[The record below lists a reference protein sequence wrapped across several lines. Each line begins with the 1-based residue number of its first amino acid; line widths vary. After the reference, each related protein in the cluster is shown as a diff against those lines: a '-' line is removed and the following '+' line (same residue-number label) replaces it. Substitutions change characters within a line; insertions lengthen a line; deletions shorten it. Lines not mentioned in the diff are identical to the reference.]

1 MRIKR
6 LHIGDFGI
14 LQNQTLEDLHPGLV
28 IVGGHNRAG
37 KSTFMQVLRFLGY
50 GIPRASLPPANVE
63 YMIDADVWEEVSDT
77 DYHIRLQGHSEPVC
91 TVAGEGN
98 RIPARELYPIDAFTY
113 KNLYTISLDQL
124 ARQPEGIDNKD
135 MDRLQSALLGAGLS
149 DIANIPRL
157 QNKFTKNADNI
168 GGVRGDPNVKGFKL
182 HFQLIKNGSAK
193 KKDALAQVE
202 EYNRQQNH
210 LSELQ
215 NKEKSIGRNLVKLQA
230 ERDVLET
237 IKSNYEVLE
246 EVIALGRSLEL
257 QEGTKVH
264 ESLKWENRARVE
276 DTYESYR
283 EMKDQWQELF
293 SELAGS
299 LEKRDQAEKIQS
311 LLLRYRARLQSFVDR
326 LSGLQEKWNN
336 LDSVKRRLRDEKQ
349 KILSQIRQLKAG
361 WTEEEI
367 ARIRRINLE
376 LPEQHRL
383 MDEANRFQVI
393 SNKLEQAEIRRD
405 ESKDK
410 AERLKIQIAEWK
422 KHAPAHGLKLYLWV
436 FVLAAVLGLA
446 VYFVQPAAGLFLGL
460 FGIIGSALFVFFKGL
475 GQKEAGLR
483 LKELKGELE
492 AILTDQDKMQ
502 QEAEQLWDQRK
513 EIESYLS
520 AICSK
525 LGLEE
530 STAPN
535 GVYEYYRT
543 IFDIQQ
549 RIFSL
554 DGEEKELN
562 VQLTLLAGQLSE
574 IDGVIAEFEKISA
587 GLEDMHHTSGRDVL
601 QPDAWQDIQIKLRK
615 WHGLMNTA
623 VELDQISE
631 KIKGTVRHIHALMGH
646 QGETD
651 NHTVSPEA
659 SLEDQVGNYLSMC
672 SAYSEYQEKVK
683 KRDTL
688 RQSLERAASSDRI
701 RKAFSMLGSEV
712 ENQEQGGEQKPIK
725 DDNFLLQQLFRIFN
739 KYPVRDALEREYESL
754 LAEIANQEQ
763 ELETCRKNIHQTN
776 MSLEQLSLTK
786 ELEEAHEMIQKGRSG
801 LFQASYDYAVHR
813 AAAWLCSEIRNEF
826 MTGMKDEL
834 LVKADGILRQLTGE
848 DYQRIIPSDNLSD
861 FSFVLKDG
869 SRQENSQIL
878 SRGTREQVFL
888 AVRLGRIL
896 EMQPPLPVI
905 IDDSF
910 VNFDCAH
917 LKNAVDVI
925 GSLSRT
931 HQVFIMTCH
940 PHLVELFTQTGT
952 SSGPPAQYWRL
963 DKGRFSP
970 SGGLELMEYLS
981 QEA

>member
-14 LQNQTLEDLHPGLV
+14 LQNQTLEDLYPGLV

-50 GIPRASLPPANVE
+50 GIPRAFLPPANVE
-63 YMIDADVWEEVSDT
+63 YMIDADVWEEESDK

-91 TVAGEGN
+91 TAAGEGN

-215 NKEKSIGRNLVKLQA
+215 NKEKSIGTSLVKLQA
-230 ERDVLET
+230 ERDILET

-246 EVIALGRSLEL
+246 EVITLDRSLEL
-257 QEGTKVH
+257 HEGIKVPK
-264 ESLKWENRARVE
+264 SLKWENRARVE

-311 LLLRYRARLQSFVDR
+311 LLLHYRARLQSFVDR

-367 ARIRRINLE
+367 DRIRRINLE

-405 ESKDK
+405 EAKDK
-410 AERLKIQIAEWK
+410 AERLKTQIAEWK
-422 KHAPAHGLKLYLWV
+422 KHAPAHGLKLYLWI

-502 QEAEQLWDQRK
+502 QEAEQLRDQRK

-525 LGLEE
+525 LGLDE

-562 VQLTLLAGQLSE
+562 VQLTQLAGQLSE

-601 QPDAWQDIQIKLRK
+601 QPDVWQDIQIKLRK
-615 WHGLMNTA
+615 WHGLMNTT

-631 KIKGTVRHIHALMGH
+631 KIKRTARHIHALMGH
-646 QGETD
+646 QGETE
-651 NHTVSPEA
+651 NHTASHEA
-659 SLEDQVGNYLSMC
+659 SLEDQVENYLGMC

-701 RKAFSMLGSEV
+701 QKAFSMLESEG
-712 ENQEQGGEQKPIK
+712 EEQGQE
-725 DDNFLLQQLFRIFN
+725 QLFRIFN

-754 LAEIANQEQ
+754 LAVIANQEQ
-763 ELETCRKNIHQTN
+763 ELEICRKNIHQTN
-776 MSLEQLSLTK
+776 MILEQLSLTK

-801 LFQASYDYAVHR
+801 LFQVSYDYAVHR

-869 SRQENSQIL
+869 SRQETSQIL

-896 EMQPPLPVI
+896 EMQPALPVI
-905 IDDSF
+905 IDDSL
-910 VNFDCAH
+910 VNFDCDH
-917 LKNAVDVI
+917 LKQAVDVI
-925 GSLSRT
+925 GSLGRT

-940 PHLVELFTQTGT
+940 PHLVEHFMEL
-952 SSGPPAQYWRL
+952 SSELGSPAQFWRL
-963 DKGRFSP
+963 DKGRFFP
-970 SGGLELMEYLS
+970 SKGLELMEYLS
-981 QEA
+981 